1 MKHVHA
7 KDKSKV
13 MDDLNQ
19 YIQRNYGKNRRTHIC
34 FSRKVHCC
42 LSKAIKVLTEIRDY
56 LLFIIF
62 LKALIKIL
70 KEEPYGKSSSQMRI
84 PWIVMSTVR
93 IHKGF
98 AQASAEINEFFD

>member
-1 MKHVHA
+1 MEKTEELIFAFPEKFTV
-7 KDKSKV
+7 V
-13 MDDLNQ
+13 YQ
-19 YIQRNYGKNRRTHIC
+19 
-34 FSRKVHCC
+34 
-42 LSKAIKVLTEIRDY
+42 KAIKVLTEIRDY